1 MRHAF
6 ASLHSS
12 DGSKSFLR
20 LLPGDFHFHLVAL
33 GVSKEV
39 TPFCL
44 METGWL
50 LGSRCQGQTRE

>member
-1 MRHAF
+1 MRQAI

-20 LLPGDFHFHLVAL
+20 LLPGDFHFYLVAL
-33 GVSKEV
+33 GVNKEV
-39 TPFCL
+39 IPFCV

-50 LGSRCQGQTRE
+50 LGSRCQGQKRE